1 MPNEAGPTTGLKS
14 ATEFVARET
23 GGPGD
28 DTHGAATAFESSG
41 RGPLRCSS
49 ILHHRFSPSSHKRSG
64 AVGVVI
70 GASQSITDGSSR
82 PIQDWLFD
90 RSSRGCT
97 APDATPTNGY
107 RGAPI
112 LQRGKNATRYEYD
125 GNTLSLICSPV
136 LSPEEGQ
143 PRCSIVT
150 WKTLSV
156 YAEAMQSPPP
166 PVLCHEVGQ
175 GSSLDSARLDFPR
188 TLG

>member
-28 DTHGAATAFESSG
+28 DTHRAATAFESSG

-70 GASQSITDGSSR
+70 GASQMAAVAQFRIGSLTALQEGALPPRQHQPMATEGPPSFSAKRTQRDTSTTGTHFPSSAALSCPQRKGR
-82 PIQDWLFD
+82 PRW
-90 RSSRGCT
+90 
-97 APDATPTNGY
+97 
-107 RGAPI
+107 
-112 LQRGKNATRYEYD
+112 
-125 GNTLSLICSPV
+125 
-136 LSPEEGQ
+136 
-143 PRCSIVT
+143 SIVT

-156 YAEAMQSPPP
+156 YAEAMQSPSP

-188 TLG
+188 TPG